1 MRLARALFIALAACM
16 GATALA
22 GDTVGVNGSNVQ
34 YPVNK
39 TATLGDKHF
48 EQKLTGA
55 GMRKKAI
62 INVYTIG
69 SYVDKEFT
77 GKSPEDLACADC
89 VKQLHIVMQRD
100 VSGGDMAHAFE
111 TAIRANYPSE
121 FNEELRKLTTLM
133 EKYNVAKGDQVWI
146 TNIPGYGL
154 HINLVGKKQ
163 DYIPGVKFSR
173 AVWHIYLGEKNVGE
187 AVKKGLVSRLE
198 Q

>member
-1 MRLARALFIALAACM
+1 MRLARALFIALSVCM

-34 YPVNK
+34 YPVSK
-39 TATLGDKHF
+39 TATLGDKQF

-69 SYVDKEFT
+69 SYIDKEFT
-77 GKSPEDLACADC
+77 GKTPDDLACADC
-89 VKQLHIVMQRD
+89 VKQLHLVLQRD
-100 VSGGDMAHAFE
+100 VSGADMAHAFE
-111 TAIRANYPSE
+111 TAIRANYPKDFDSE
-121 FNEELRKLTTLM
+121 LGKLTSMIRTHD
-133 EKYNVAKGDQVWI
+133 VAKGDQVWI

-163 DYIPGVKFSR
+163 EFIPGVKFSK
-173 AVWHIYLGEKNVGE
+173 AVWDIYLGPKNVGE